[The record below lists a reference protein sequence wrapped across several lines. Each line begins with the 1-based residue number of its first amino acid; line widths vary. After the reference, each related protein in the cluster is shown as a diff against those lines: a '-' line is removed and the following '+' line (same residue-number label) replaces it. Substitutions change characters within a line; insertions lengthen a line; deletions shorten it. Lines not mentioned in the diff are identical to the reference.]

1 MAGKHINR
9 KKREVSAEDEWAHI
23 TGVGEKIEV
32 ADAMEVQDRS
42 ITFKNQYG
50 EPSTNFEV
58 YEEEKNKMNDEVG
71 NTAQYLKFVNESIM
85 EKKRRLDMFHERQR
99 KFQEEIDSLQFY
111 QPKTK
116 EQLDK
121 IKYKDIKA
129 GDIEAAIKF
138 LENEREEI
146 KRKMEYFT
154 SQVSRTQSD
163 LIEKDKQI
171 AEIKAELVLAQKK
184 ESMQSEQKQED
195 PIEVIKKQLESL
207 ENKEEAR
214 KILQS
219 VNSLV
224 ERMNVRNN

>member
-1 MAGKHINR
+1 MAEKHINR
-9 KKREVSAEDEWAHI
+9 KRREVSAEDEWAHV
-23 TGVGEKIEV
+23 TGAGEKIEV

-50 EPSTNFEV
+50 EASTNFEI
-58 YEEEKNKMNDEVG
+58 YEEEKEKMNDEVG

-129 GDIEAAIKF
+129 DDIEATIKF

-146 KRKMEYFT
+146 KKKMDYFA

-171 AEIKAELVLAQKK
+171 AQIKAELVLIQKK
-184 ESMQSEQKQED
+184 EAMQIQQKEED
-195 PIEVIKKQLESL
+195 PIEAIKKQLESL
-207 ENKEEAR
+207 RNKEEAK

-224 ERMNVRNN
+224 ERMHAENN